1 MDFAGLKPGDEIT
14 VRLGNAKETCR
25 AQVREPR
32 PGLVIG
38 VFWNS
43 AAQRIGLVSGRV
55 GIGARSDQDQSAAH
69 RRRDRSGLEKGVTYR
84 APGK

>member
-25 AQVREPR
+25 TQVRELR

-43 AAQRIGLVSGRV
+43 AARRWNNNAIVIKPSRV
-55 GIGARSDQDQSAAH
+55 VKYHRS
-69 RRRDRSGLEKGVTYR
+69 
-84 APGK
+84 

>member
-25 AQVREPR
+25 TQVRELR
-32 PGLVIG
+32 AWLVIG

-43 AAQRIGLVSGRV
+43 AAQR
-55 GIGARSDQDQSAAH
+55 
-69 RRRDRSGLEKGVTYR
+69 
-84 APGK
+84 

>member
-14 VRLGNAKETCR
+14 VRLGSAKETCR
-25 AQVREPR
+25 AQVRELR

-43 AAQRIGLVSGRV
+43 AAQRCADQIGGRHGWIRMV
-55 GIGARSDQDQSAAH
+55 LD
-69 RRRDRSGLEKGVTYR
+69 
-84 APGK
+84 

>member
-25 AQVREPR
+25 AQVRELR

-43 AAQRIGLVSGRV
+43 AAQRWNNNPIVIKPSRV
-55 GIGARSDQDQSAAH
+55 VKYHRS
-69 RRRDRSGLEKGVTYR
+69 
-84 APGK
+84 

>member
-38 VFWNS
+38 VFLNS
-43 AAQRIGLVSGRV
+43 AAQRWNNHAIVIKPSRV
-55 GIGARSDQDQSAAH
+55 VKYHRS
-69 RRRDRSGLEKGVTYR
+69 
-84 APGK
+84 